1 MRQYLIDDL
10 SPMERDNIDSYLK
23 RNLQPGPM
31 IGIYWIG
38 LPSELLSEL
47 QRAHA
52 DKCGPYYCGVEV
64 GKSSVCFELLVRSQA
79 NLHCDCIAH
88 ATDEQRQFVLDLA
101 DKMLAE
107 ELIRS

>member
-23 RNLQPGPM
+23 RNLQRGPM
-31 IGIYWIG
+31 IGIYWIV
-38 LPSELLSEL
+38 LPTEILSDL
-47 QRAHA
+47 QQAHVE
-52 DKCGPYYCGVEV
+52 KCGPYYCGVEV
-64 GKSSVCFELLVRSQA
+64 GKNSVCFEMLVRSQA

-88 ATDEQRQFVLDLA
+88 ATPLQRQFILDLA
-101 DKMLAE
+101 DTMLAE

>member
-10 SPMERDNIDSYLK
+10 SPMERDNIESYLK
-23 RNLQPGPM
+23 RNLQRGPM
-31 IGIYWIG
+31 IGIYWIV
-38 LPSELLSEL
+38 LPPEILSDL
-47 QRAHA
+47 QQTHVE
-52 DKCGPYYCGVEV
+52 KCGPYYCGVEV
-64 GKSSVCFELLVRSQA
+64 GKSSVCFEMLVRSQA

-88 ATDEQRQFVLDLA
+88 ATPLQRQFILDLA

>member
-1 MRQYLIDDL
+1 MRQYVIDDL

-23 RNLQPGPM
+23 RTLQQGPM
-31 IGIYWIG
+31 IGIYWII
-38 LPSELLSEL
+38 LPMEILSEL
-47 QRAHA
+47 QREHVE
-52 DKCGPYYCGVEV
+52 KCGPYYCGVEV
-64 GKSSVCFELLVRSQA
+64 GKNAVCFEMLVRSNA

-88 ATDEQRQFVLDLA
+88 ASPAQRQFILDLA

>member
-23 RNLQPGPM
+23 RNLQRGLM
-31 IGIYWIG
+31 IGIYWII
-38 LPSELLSEL
+38 LPPEILSGL
-47 QRAHA
+47 QRAHVE
-52 DKCGPYYCGVEV
+52 KCGPYYCGVEV
-64 GKSSVCFELLVRSQA
+64 GKSSVCFEMLVRSQA

-88 ATDEQRQFVLDLA
+88 TTPLQRQFILDLA

>member
-23 RNLQPGPM
+23 RSLQRGPM
-31 IGIYWIG
+31 IGMYWIV
-38 LPSELLSEL
+38 LPSDLLSEL
-47 QRAHA
+47 QREHVG
-52 DKCGPYYCGVEV
+52 KCGPYYCGVEV
-64 GKSSVCFELLVRSQA
+64 GKSSVCFEMLVRSQA

-88 ATDEQRQFVLDLA
+88 ATQEQRQFILDLA
-101 DKMLAE
+101 DTMLAE

>member
-1 MRQYLIDDL
+1 MRQYVVDDL

-23 RNLQPGPM
+23 RTLQRGPM
-31 IGIYWIG
+31 IGIYWIV
-38 LPSELLSEL
+38 LPPEILSEL
-47 QRAHA
+47 QRAHVE
-52 DKCGPYYCGVEV
+52 KCGPYYCGVEV
-64 GKSSVCFELLVRSQA
+64 GKNAVCFEMLVRSKA

-88 ATDEQRQFVLDLA
+88 ASPAQRQFILELA